1 MFATG
6 DFSTPDRRQGNEY
19 KNQAIKYVEKI
30 PLMFGFKSDLPK
42 RNFATK
48 GERAIDVGAK
58 TFGVRSST
66 APTPSERVAGSI
78 GMKSWKVSPF
88 QGEPEFKNR
97 LDGLIMDIL
106 NHQSQLLIEDGYL
119 GKKQNT
125 RLNDY
130 NNMVLR
136 VKKITMDIL
145 KGSTDTNDTMLVLQD
160 KLLKQKKMDLETAM
174 EVAGYSGKVED
185 LKDLEGGKEKMQ
197 FLLYLIED
205 KDKLL
210 YNK

>member
-1 MFATG
+1 
-6 DFSTPDRRQGNEY
+6 
-19 KNQAIKYVEKI
+19 
-30 PLMFGFKSDLPK
+30 
-42 RNFATK
+42 
-48 GERAIDVGAK
+48 
-58 TFGVRSST
+58 
-66 APTPSERVAGSI
+66 
-78 GMKSWKVSPF
+78 
-88 QGEPEFKNR
+88 
-97 LDGLIMDIL
+97 MDIL
-106 NHQSQLLIEDGYL
+106 NHQSQLLIEDGYF

-125 RLNDY
+125 RINDY

-145 KGSTDTNDTMLVLQD
+145 KGSTDANDTMLVLQD